1 MRDRLN
7 LLMIGAALI
16 ASPALAQSTISER
29 SVAAHEAFLAS
40 DALQG
45 RGSATRDEAIA
56 AAYVASEFQS
66 YGLEPAPG
74 MNGYLQKATIIRE
87 KLAGPAALMVGG
99 VATPAPTV
107 LASSGR
113 PISGSLTLAATAD
126 PNKLPNAPVVL
137 VTSKDDPMPLLR
149 SLSDKHIKLLILRDS
164 ESTRNLLGMFGGSAR
179 MPSYLEG
186 SPPPN
191 RTTIVVLPDVAVDA
205 IAAKSGAAVSLTV
218 PITEERAT
226 TTNAIGYLKGSDPA
240 AGTLL
245 FSSHL
250 DHLGVRPDG
259 TIMHGANDDASGTT
273 AVLELAQALASG
285 KQPRRSILFVC
296 YGSEEIGEYGS
307 TYFGE
312 HPPVPLNQIVAN
324 VEFEM
329 IGAQDPKL
337 PKNTLMMTGFDRSN
351 LGPALKA
358 HGALVTGDPYPE
370 EHFFQ
375 RSDNYAL
382 ALKGVVAHTV
392 SGWAVTPTYHQP
404 TDTYANLNIPFM
416 TSAIRSLVAPIE
428 WLANSDFV
436 PAWTPGGKPTRTAS
450 EAVNISREGRV
461 GHGVSA
467 AADDPVG
474 RHERC
479 GRDCRHLPALCGT

>member
-1 MRDRLN
+1 MLVRSLSLAVAGT
-7 LLMIGAALI
+7 LLTGSAAF
-16 ASPALAQSTISER
+16 AQATITER

-66 YGLEPAPG
+66 YGLVPAPG
-74 MNGYLQKATIIRE
+74 MSGYLQPATIIRE
-87 KLAGPAALMVGG
+87 KLAGRAQLTVGG
-99 VATPAPTV
+99 MPVAVPTV
-107 LASSGR
+107 IAASGK
-113 PISGSLTLAATAD
+113 PISGALTVSSGGAHAPGGAPILLVTDRNAD
-126 PNKLPNAPVVL
+126 PLSVIRA
-137 VTSKDDPMPLLR
+137 TSG
-149 SLSDKHIKLLILRDS
+149 KHVQLLILRES
-164 ESTRNLLGMFGGSAR
+164 EGTRNVLSMFGGPR
-179 MPSYLEG
+179 LPVHLEG
-186 SPPPN
+186 KPAGDRP
-191 RTTIVVLPDVAVDA
+191 TIIALSDAAVDGL
-205 IAAKSGAAVSLTV
+205 AAKAGAPVTLTV
-218 PITEERAT
+218 PTTKERAT
-226 TTNAIGYLKGSDPA
+226 TTNAVGYLKGSDPT

-245 FSSHL
+245 FSAHL

-312 HPPVPLNQIVAN
+312 HPPVPLSQIVAN

-337 PKNTLMMTGFDRSN
+337 PKDTLMMTGFDRSN
-351 LGPALKA
+351 LGPSLKQ

-370 EHFFQ
+370 QHFFQ

-404 TDTYANLNIPFM
+404 TDTFANLNIPFM

-436 PAWTPGGKPTRTAS
+436 PAWNPGGKPTA
-450 EAVNISREGRV
+450 E
-461 GHGVSA
+461 H
-467 AADDPVG
+467 
-474 RHERC
+474 
-479 GRDCRHLPALCGT
+479 

>member
-1 MRDRLN
+1 MTYG
-7 LLMIGAALI
+7 LLALLAAL
-16 ASPALAQSTISER
+16 ASPALGQSTITER

-66 YGLEPAPG
+66 YGLRPAPG
-74 MNGYLQKATIIRE
+74 MDGYLQTATVIRE
-87 KLAGPAALMVGG
+87 KLTGPAALTIGG
-99 VATPAPTV
+99 AAMPTPTV
-107 LASSGR
+107 IAASGK
-113 PISGSLTLAATAD
+113 PISGTLTVAASPDVASQPSAAIVLA
-126 PNKLPNAPVVL
+126 
-137 VTSKDDPMPLLR
+137 TSKEADAVALFR
-149 SLSDKHIKLLILRDS
+149 GAAAKHIQLLILP
-164 ESTRNLLGMFGGSAR
+164 ESDGTRKIFGMLGGNPR
-179 MPSYLEG
+179 LPTYLEG
-186 SPPPN
+186 NPPPD
-191 RTTIVVLPDVAVDA
+191 RPTIIVLPDAAVDA
-205 IAAKSGAAVSLTV
+205 IAGKAGAPVTFALPTSQDH
-218 PITEERAT
+218 AT

-245 FSSHL
+245 FSAHL

-285 KQPRRSILFVC
+285 KQPKRSILFVC

-312 HPPVPLNQIVAN
+312 HPPVPLKDFVAN

-337 PKNTLMMTGFDRSN
+337 PKDTLMMTGFERSN
-351 LGPALKA
+351 LGEALKQ

-370 EHFFQ
+370 QHFFQ

-404 TDTYANLNIPFM
+404 TDTYENLNIPFM
-416 TSAIRSLVAPIE
+416 TNAIRSLVAPIE

-436 PAWTPGGKPTRTAS
+436 PAWKSGGKP
-450 EAVNISREGRV
+450 
-461 GHGVSA
+461 
-467 AADDPVG
+467 AADD
-474 RHERC
+474 
-479 GRDCRHLPALCGT
+479 

>member
-1 MRDRLN
+1 MHIRIVALA
-7 LLMIGAALI
+7 LAGASLFA
-16 ASPALAQSTISER
+16 ASALAQSTISER

-56 AAYVASEFQS
+56 AAYVASQFQS
-66 YGLEPAPG
+66 YDLATAPG
-74 MNGYLQKATIIRE
+74 MAGYLQTATIVRE
-87 KLAGPAALMVGG
+87 KLAGPATLTVGG
-99 VATPAPTV
+99 AATPVSALLV
-107 LASSGR
+107 SSGKSV
-113 PISGSLTLAATAD
+113 SGPLTIAADAAPAKLPVGQVVVVTSAKAD
-126 PNKLPNAPVVL
+126 PIAMMRAG
-137 VTSKDDPMPLLR
+137 SA
-149 SLSDKHIKLLILRDS
+149 KHIQLLLLP
-164 ESTRNLLGMFGGSAR
+164 ESDDTRRILGMLGGTPR
-179 MPSYLEG
+179 LPVYLEG
-186 SPPPN
+186 SQ
-191 RTTIVVLPDVAVDA
+191 THEQSTVAVLPR
-205 IAAKSGAAVSLTV
+205 AAVAGIAGKAGAPVALTV
-218 PITEERAT
+218 TTTEERSP
-226 TTNAIGYLKGSDPA
+226 TTNAIGYLKGSDPN

-245 FSSHL
+245 FTAHL

-273 AVLELAQALASG
+273 AVLELAQAVSSG

-312 HPPVPLNQIVAN
+312 HPPVPLSQIVAN

-337 PKNTLMMTGFDRSN
+337 PTNTLMMTGFDRSN
-351 LGPALKA
+351 LGPALKQ

-370 EHFFQ
+370 QHFFE

-404 TDTYANLNIPFM
+404 TDIYANLNIPFM
-416 TSAIRSLVAPIE
+416 TNAIRSLVTPVE

-436 PAWTPGGKPTRTAS
+436 PAWTAAGKP
-450 EAVNISREGRV
+450 
-461 GHGVSA
+461 SA
-467 AADDPVG
+467 AP
-474 RHERC
+474 
-479 GRDCRHLPALCGT
+479 

>member
-1 MRDRLN
+1 MHYV
-7 LLMIGAALI
+7 MIALALAG
-16 ASPALAQSTISER
+16 ASPALAQSVISER

-66 YGLEPAPG
+66 YGLVPAPG
-74 MNGYLQKATIIRE
+74 MNGYLQSATIIRD
-87 KLAGPAALMVGG
+87 KLAGPASLTVAGAAL
-99 VATPAPTV
+99 PAPTV
-107 LASSGR
+107 IASSGKSV
-113 PISGSLTLAATAD
+113 SGALTVATSADAA
-126 PNKLPNAPVVL
+126 KLPSAPIVL
-137 VTSKDDPMPLLR
+137 VTSGDADPMTLFR
-149 SLSDKHIKLLILRDS
+149 AASGKHIQLLMLR
-164 ESTRNLLGMFGGSAR
+164 ESDRTRELVGMLGGPR
-179 MPSYLEG
+179 LPSYLEG
-186 SPPPN
+186 SPPPD
-191 RTTIVVLPDVAVDA
+191 RPTILVLPGAAVDS
-205 IAAKSGAAVSLTV
+205 IASKNGAPVSLTV

-226 TTNAIGYLKGSDPA
+226 TSNAIGYLKGSDPA

-245 FSSHL
+245 FSAHL

-273 AVLELAQALASG
+273 AVLELAEALASG
-285 KQPRRSILFVC
+285 QQPRRSILFVC

-312 HPPVPLNQIVAN
+312 HPPVPLSQIVAN

-337 PKNTLMMTGFDRSN
+337 PTNTLMMTGFDRSN
-351 LGPALKA
+351 LGEALKQ
-358 HGALVTGDPYPE
+358 HGALVTGDPYPD
-370 EHFFQ
+370 EHFFE

-392 SGWAVTPTYHQP
+392 SGWAVTPTYHKP

-416 TSAIRSLVAPIE
+416 TSAIRSLVAPAE

-436 PAWTPGGKPTRTAS
+436 PAWKPGGRPTSDR
-450 EAVNISREGRV
+450 
-461 GHGVSA
+461 
-467 AADDPVG
+467 
-474 RHERC
+474 
-479 GRDCRHLPALCGT
+479 